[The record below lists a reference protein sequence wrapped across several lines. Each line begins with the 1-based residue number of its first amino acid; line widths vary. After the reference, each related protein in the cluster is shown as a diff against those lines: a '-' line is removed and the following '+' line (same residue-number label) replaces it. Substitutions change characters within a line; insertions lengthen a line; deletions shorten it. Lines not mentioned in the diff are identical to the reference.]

1 MESWLTTIPRFQYS
15 SIPIFH
21 HSNLSFSTIP
31 PFHHSTIPLSGA
43 MTAHPTTVL
52 LIDDDPSVRRA
63 LARLIKSAG
72 YQVQT
77 FVSAREF
84 LDTMTDAAAPACLV
98 LDVRMPG
105 LSGLDLQRELQTA
118 NVTLPIIFITGH
130 GDIPMSVKAM
140 KEGAVDFLPKPV
152 KDK

>member
-1 MESWLTTIPRFQYS
+1 MP
-15 SIPIFH
+15 
-21 HSNLSFSTIP
+21 SF
-31 PFHHSTIPLSGA
+31 
-43 MTAHPTTVL
+43 PTVFL
-52 LIDDDPSVRRA
+52 VDDDSSVRRA

-84 LDTMTDAAAPACLV
+84 LDTMTDTTAPACLV

-118 NVTLPIIFITGH
+118 NGTLPIIFITGH
-130 GDIPMSVKAM
+130 VDIPISGTANKDGAAVRMM
-140 KEGAVDFLPKPV
+140 K
-152 KDK
+152 